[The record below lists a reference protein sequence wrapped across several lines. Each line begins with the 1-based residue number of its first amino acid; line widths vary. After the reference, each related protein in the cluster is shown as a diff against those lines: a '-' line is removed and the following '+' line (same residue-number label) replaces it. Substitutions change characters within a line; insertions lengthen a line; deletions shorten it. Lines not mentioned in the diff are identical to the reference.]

1 MKNIHNIRPLLLAL
15 ILTTSKPMFGQLT
28 IESCHQMARENF
40 PLIRQYELIE
50 QTQEYTLSN
59 ANKSYLPQLD
69 ITLIGGVISGLPSF
83 SMPGTEPSSAS
94 DFNVIAILQLNQTI
108 WDGGMTKARKGIGTA
123 TAVVDKAALEVTL
136 FELEKRVN
144 NLFFGVL
151 LLDEQ
156 LKQLQILRSTL
167 QRNADRVKVA
177 VENGTAFRSDVDEA
191 MVEVINTS
199 QKIETLRSNR
209 DAYMQV
215 LGAMTGHTFQK
226 DEKLVVP
233 TVDTDI
239 IGLENKRPEL
249 ALFQSQHDLLQA
261 KNDIDQA
268 LVYPK
273 IGILGFGAFIRP
285 GAEFG
290 TSTLQNVLVGGI
302 SINWSL
308 GSLYRDGNNK
318 KLTEVSMA
326 DVALREEAFLF
337 NSNMEQTQM
346 RIALKK
352 YEKLIAQDREMLALK
367 SRIKK
372 AYDTKYENGI
382 CTMAELLNRTNE
394 ESMARQ
400 NLVVHEIEYLMKIY
414 EYRNTLGY

>member
-94 DFNVIAILQLNQTI
+94 DFNAIAILQLNQTI

-337 NSNMEQTQM
+337 NSNMEQTQT

>member
-15 ILTTSKPMFGQLT
+15 ILTTSQPMFGQLT

-94 DFNVIAILQLNQTI
+94 DFNAIAILQLNQTI

>member
-94 DFNVIAILQLNQTI
+94 DFNAIAILQLNQTI

-273 IGILGFGAFIRP
+273 IGILGFGVFIRP

-290 TSTLQNVLVGGI
+290 TSTLQNVLVSGI

-337 NSNMEQTQM
+337 NSNMEQTQT

-352 YEKLIAQDREMLALK
+352 YEKLIAQDREMLTLK

>member
-94 DFNVIAILQLNQTI
+94 DFNAIAILQLNQTI

-226 DEKLVVP
+226 DEKLAVP

-261 KNDIDQA
+261 KSDIDQA

-290 TSTLQNVLVGGI
+290 ASTLQNVLVGGI

-337 NSNMEQTQM
+337 NSNMEQTQT

>member
-94 DFNVIAILQLNQTI
+94 DFNAIAILQLNQTI

-151 LLDEQ
+151 LLHEQ

-226 DEKLVVP
+226 DEKLAVP

-261 KNDIDQA
+261 KSDIDQA

-290 TSTLQNVLVGGI
+290 ASTLQNVLVGGI

-337 NSNMEQTQM
+337 NSNMEQTQT

>member
-15 ILTTSKPMFGQLT
+15 ILTTSQPMFGQLT

-94 DFNVIAILQLNQTI
+94 DFNAIAILQLNQTI

-226 DEKLVVP
+226 DEKLAVP

-261 KNDIDQA
+261 KSDIDQA

-290 TSTLQNVLVGGI
+290 ASTLQNVLVGGI

-337 NSNMEQTQM
+337 NSNMEQTQT

>member
-15 ILTTSKPMFGQLT
+15 ILTTSQPMFGQLT

-94 DFNVIAILQLNQTI
+94 DFNAIAILQLNQTI

-226 DEKLVVP
+226 DEKLAVP

-261 KNDIDQA
+261 KSDIDQA

-337 NSNMEQTQM
+337 NSNMEQTQT

>member
-94 DFNVIAILQLNQTI
+94 DFNAIAILQLNQTI

>member
-94 DFNVIAILQLNQTI
+94 DFNAIAILQLNQTI

-337 NSNMEQTQM
+337 NSNMEQTQT

-352 YEKLIAQDREMLALK
+352 YEKLIAQDREMLTLK

>member
-94 DFNVIAILQLNQTI
+94 DFNAIAILQLNQTI

-226 DEKLVVP
+226 DEKLAVP

-261 KNDIDQA
+261 KSDIDQA

-290 TSTLQNVLVGGI
+290 ASTLQNVLVGGI

-337 NSNMEQTQM
+337 NSNMEQTQT

-352 YEKLIAQDREMLALK
+352 YEKLKAQDREMLALK

>member
-1 MKNIHNIRPLLLAL
+1 
-15 ILTTSKPMFGQLT
+15 
-28 IESCHQMARENF
+28 
-40 PLIRQYELIE
+40 
-50 QTQEYTLSN
+50 
-59 ANKSYLPQLD
+59 
-69 ITLIGGVISGLPSF
+69 
-83 SMPGTEPSSAS
+83 
-94 DFNVIAILQLNQTI
+94 
-108 WDGGMTKARKGIGTA
+108 
-123 TAVVDKAALEVTL
+123 
-136 FELEKRVN
+136 
-144 NLFFGVL
+144 
-151 LLDEQ
+151 
-156 LKQLQILRSTL
+156 
-167 QRNADRVKVA
+167 
-177 VENGTAFRSDVDEA
+177 
-191 MVEVINTS
+191 
-199 QKIETLRSNR
+199 
-209 DAYMQV
+209 V